1 MFLSIFYGEMSMK
14 RFLSAILSVCLAF
27 SCIATALA
35 ASFPDIDGHFGKDA
49 IEYMVSKGVVNG
61 YQEDG
66 TFRPNRTV
74 TRAEFI
80 KMLNVTFGLTATKNH
95 SYTDVSEGQWFE
107 PYVKQA
113 TAQGYLL
120 NYGTMLNP
128 SGPLSRQEA
137 AALLVRYL
145 DPDTDKKA
153 PTSTFTD
160 YNTIK
165 AAYRDYVLLAAGTG
179 LINGYPDGTFDPDR
193 TLTRAEALTILYR
206 AAGTICNDNLVESE
220 AGAGKDNAVITQT
233 GVTVTGANL
242 PGRVLISEGVSSG
255 TVTLSEC
262 HIGELIVRGTPSLI
276 MNGCTV
282 DSIIVDS
289 AAGHTASVSILNG
302 TVVKSMT
309 LRTPADISMMSR
321 TTLGSLV
328 VEKTAPRSSVTGS
341 GTFTKAEINA
351 SGFTSEKVPTQY
363 TLARGISATF
373 ADKVYTSGST
383 PAAGDTGFTIQPSSF
398 ASSVD
403 CYLTLTTATNGTVY
417 YYFTNTATVPTAA
430 LFENFYAVASAA
442 SNYVVTANRSSDTKI
457 GQTAAVDNYSY
468 IAVMFTDAN
477 GMDYQPVVIANMASN
492 GFTTAPTVNATSTY
506 QYLAYTPA
514 VSGTVY
520 YYYTSSAAALTVSSF
535 TNVYTSNATMYKGEL
550 VATAGQA
557 ASQPT
562 TLSSNVSGYNYVA
575 VMLMDDKNNQ
585 YQPILVPLKGSAA
598 TTSTGFTLAP
608 YANSMANGVSLGF
621 TAAYS
626 GTVEYYFTNSS
637 TAPTTSQFD
646 TMNSLA
652 QVGLR
657 GSVTATAGMAAY
669 TPLLNLVSTT
679 SYPYMVVRLKS
690 TGGVAYTPVVV
701 RINSSS
707 STTPDQPGASGSGFT
722 TQPVI
727 TYSSGKY
734 NIRFQASA
742 NCTLYYYLTN
752 YKVAPNT
759 TVFMN
764 NYNAATG
771 INISVK
777 IGGSLATT
785 GITQTAQTVL
795 ATSLGE
801 SYDYMVIMLQKGST
815 YYTPVIVEVP
825 DAEEAVLEDTGFVVG
840 PIYNTY
846 QSGGD
851 YYQHQIEFCTSV
863 TGTVWYYFTDDDKVP
878 TPSVVKENVINGGEG
893 IYKAEYKS
901 VVKNT
906 KQLLPVTFSSTPPA
920 YVVIM
925 LSDANYNNYRPL
937 VLSTSGMA
945 GSSNITTGFFKAP
958 TVTTTGGTPVLN
970 YEANESGKL
979 YYFFTNDS
987 RGMNTI
993 WEFFSDTS
1001 TRGYLTAAAEG
1012 VKGVVSISAG
1022 KGSAFLTT
1030 ARSVSGYSHVAIM
1043 LQSSVS
1049 ETGGYRAPILI
1060 PLNGSTNSGT
1070 GSSGISG
1077 FKGTPYVSG
1086 SNLNVTPLYSGTLYY
1101 GFTNSNSQTELYAP
1115 ITALGGVSGI
1125 GGAMNYNDISSIL
1138 ASYNNG
1144 SSKAVTYPGY
1154 NVPVAIPA
1162 SFFMNYKYVAV
1173 WMVTITGEMTTPVFV
1188 PLGTTSGGSSIVT
1201 NGTGFSVQPRYNSW
1215 SNQISFTPVATG
1227 RVAYFYTNST
1237 VNYSTGDAFINAYH
1251 SASTA
1256 QIMDVLQGQGNTI
1269 TVNVSEY
1276 KYVWL
1281 YLYTTDS
1288 TYTPVRVQI
1297 G

>member
-1 MFLSIFYGEMSMK
+1 MK

-95 SYTDVSEGQWFE
+95 SYSDVSDGQWFD
-107 PYVKQA
+107 PYVRQA

-165 AAYRDYVLLAAGTG
+165 AAYREYVLLAAGTG

-220 AGAGKDNAVITQT
+220 AGAGKDNAVITQS

-242 PGRVLISEGVSSG
+242 PGRVLISEGVSGG

-262 HIGELIVRGTPSLI
+262 QIGELIIRGTPSLI

-282 DSIIVDS
+282 DSILVDS

-309 LRTPADISMMSR
+309 LSTPADISMMAR

-328 VEKTAPRSSVTGS
+328 VEKTATRSSVTGS

-351 SGFTSEKVPTQY
+351 SGFISEKVPTQY

-383 PAAGDTGFTIQPSSF
+383 PAAGDTGFTIQPS
-398 ASSVD
+398 AYATSVD
-403 CYLTLTTATNGTVY
+403 CYLTLTTAANGTVY
-417 YYFTNTATVPTAA
+417 YYFTNTAAVPTSA
-430 LFENFYAVASAA
+430 LFESYYAVASARN
-442 SNYVVTANRSSDTKI
+442 NYVVTANRSSDTKI

-477 GMDYQPVVIANMASN
+477 GVDYQPVVIANMASN
-492 GFTTAPTVNATSTY
+492 GFITAPTINATSTY

-520 YYYTSSAAALTVSSF
+520 YYYTNSATALTVSSF
-535 TNVYTSNATMYKGEL
+535 TNAYTSNATMYTGEL

-557 ASQPT
+557 SSQPT
-562 TLSSNVSGYNYVA
+562 TLASNVSGYNYVA

-585 YQPILVPLKGSAA
+585 YQPILVPVNGSSAS
-598 TTSTGFTLAP
+598 TSTGFTQAP
-608 YANSMANGVSLGF
+608 YANSVANGVALGF

-637 TAPTTSQFD
+637 TVPTVSEFD
-646 TMNSLA
+646 TKNSLT

-657 GSVTATAGMAAY
+657 GSTSVSANTAVYA
-669 TPLLNLVSTT
+669 PLLNLVSTT
-679 SYPYMVVRLKS
+679 SYPYIVVRLKS

-707 STTPDQPGASGSGFT
+707 STTPDQPGAAGSGFT
-722 TQPVI
+722 TQPVV

-734 NIRFQASA
+734 NIRFQATA
-742 NCTLYYYLTN
+742 NGTLYYYLTN
-752 YKVAPNT
+752 YKVAPSS
-759 TVFMN
+759 TVFIN

-785 GITQTAQTVL
+785 GATQTAQTVL

-801 SYDYMVIMLQKGST
+801 SYDYMVIMLQKGNT
-815 YYTPVIVEVP
+815 YYTPIIVEVP
-825 DAEEAVLEDTGFVVG
+825 DAEETALDDTGFLVG

-846 QSGGD
+846 QSTST
-851 YYQHQIEFCTSV
+851 YYRHQIEFCTSI
-863 TGTVWYYFTDDDKVP
+863 TGTVWYYFTDDATVP
-878 TPSVVKENVINGGEG
+878 TPSAVKENVVSGGTG
-893 IYKAEYKS
+893 IYDASYES
-901 VVKNT
+901 VTKNKT
-906 KQLLPVTFSSTPPA
+906 KLIPVTFTSTPPA
-920 YVVIM
+920 YLVIM
-925 LSDANYNNYRPL
+925 LTDNNYNNYRPL
-937 VLSTSGMA
+937 VISTTGIA
-945 GSSNITTGFFKAP
+945 GASNMTSGFFKTP
-958 TVTTTGGTPVLN
+958 TVTTTSGTPVLN
-970 YEANESGKL
+970 YEANETGKL
-979 YYFFTNDS
+979 YYFFTNTS
-987 RGMNTI
+987 TGMNTV
-993 WEFFSDTS
+993 WDFFLDDSGH
-1001 TRGYLTAAAEG
+1001 GYLTTYAEG

-1030 ARSVSGYSHVAIM
+1030 ARSVAGYTHVAIM
-1043 LQSSVS
+1043 MQSAVG
-1049 ETGGYRAPILI
+1049 ETGGFRAPILI
-1060 PLNGSTNSGT
+1060 PLNGSTSGGNSST
-1070 GSSGISG
+1070 TISG

-1086 SNLNVTPLYSGTLYY
+1086 TNLNVTPLYTGTLYY
-1101 GFTNSNSQTELYAP
+1101 GFTNSNSTADLYEP
-1115 ITALGGVSGI
+1115 ISALGGISGI
-1125 GGAMNYNDISSIL
+1125 GGAMNYNDISSIM

-1144 SSKAVTYPGY
+1144 SSKNVIYPGY
-1154 NVPVAIPA
+1154 NVSVAIPA
-1162 SFFMNYKYVAV
+1162 SNFLNYKYVAV
-1173 WMVTITGEMTTPVFV
+1173 WMVTTGGEMTSPVFV
-1188 PLGTTSGGSSIVT
+1188 PLGSSGGSIVT
-1201 NGTGFSVQPRYNSW
+1201 NGTGFSVQPKYNSW
-1215 SNQISFTPVATG
+1215 TNQISFTPVATG

-1237 VNYSTGDAFINAYH
+1237 ANYGTSDAFINAYH

-1269 TVNVSEY
+1269 SVTLTNY

-1281 YLYTTDS
+1281 YLYTTES
-1288 TYTPVRVQI
+1288 TYTPVRIQI